1 MIEPKIG
8 MRFFDAFSGTHTI
21 TAVNGEYILHTY
33 KDDVE
38 CEVKDAFMY
47 RNVFKK
53 LVRAGV
59 LVIL

>member
-33 KDDVE
+33 KDDGGR
-38 CEVKDAFMY
+38 EVKDAFMY
-47 RNVFKK
+47 RKVFEKLANANV
-53 LVRAGV
+53 LA
-59 LVIL
+59 IL